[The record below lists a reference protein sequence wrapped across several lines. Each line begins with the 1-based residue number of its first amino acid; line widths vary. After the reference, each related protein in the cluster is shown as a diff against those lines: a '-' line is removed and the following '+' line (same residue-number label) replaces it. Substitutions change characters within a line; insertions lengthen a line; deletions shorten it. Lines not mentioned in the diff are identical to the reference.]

1 MGRASDYGHGLY
13 KQLEEVMARLDCV
26 EKTSSREINH
36 LNERIGLL

>member
-26 EKTSSREINH
+26 EKRHPGKSIT
-36 LNERIGLL
+36 